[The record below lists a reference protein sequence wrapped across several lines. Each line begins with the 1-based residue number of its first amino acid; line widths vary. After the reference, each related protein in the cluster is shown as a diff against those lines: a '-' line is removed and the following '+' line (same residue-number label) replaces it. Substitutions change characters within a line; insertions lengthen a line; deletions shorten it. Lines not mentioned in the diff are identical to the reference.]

1 MIPSP
6 TCTETGSLGGKGSG
20 GEVGLTKTTGSGPT
34 GAVVFTGGG
43 GLARRTDLGF
53 MLLGVVVIAVAFI
66 GL

>member
-20 GEVGLTKTTGSGPT
+20 GEVGLTKTIGSGPT